1 MDTIRSLL
9 KRITRRTAEPA
20 ATQRPPSTSTD
31 GRQSRA
37 VHVTEMQAEV
47 SRLQQEIL
55 AHSQSSRDAGAAAFD
70 AKMSGL
76 ERELDTAQRELAKLQ
91 GRV

>member
-1 MDTIRSLL
+1 MDTIRTLL
-9 KRITRRTAEPA
+9 KRLSPRPAPPPPPERSSGPTAE
-20 ATQRPPSTSTD
+20 

-37 VHVTEMQAEV
+37 DHVTEMRENV

-55 AHSQSSRDAGAAAFD
+55 AHSNSSRDVGASAFD
-70 AKMSGL
+70 AKMSSL

>member
-1 MDTIRSLL
+1 MR
-9 KRITRRTAEPA
+9 EN
-20 ATQRPPSTSTD
+20 
-31 GRQSRA
+31 
-37 VHVTEMQAEV
+37 V

-55 AHSQSSRDAGAAAFD
+55 AHSNSSREVGAAAFD

>member
-1 MDTIRSLL
+1 METLRTLL
-9 KRITRRTAEPA
+9 KRLAPRPA
-20 ATQRPPSTSTD
+20 APQPTQRSSSSSD

-37 VHVTEMQAEV
+37 DHVTEMREEV

-55 AHSQSSRDAGAAAFD
+55 AHSHSSRDGGAAAFD
-70 AKMSGL
+70 ATMSSL

>member
-1 MDTIRSLL
+1 MTTLRSLL
-9 KRITRRTAEPA
+9 RRLAPKPAEPTPTHRDA
-20 ATQRPPSTSTD
+20 PSSSD

-37 VHVTEMQAEV
+37 DHVTEMRENV

-55 AHSQSSRDAGAAAFD
+55 AHSNSSRDAGAAAFD

>member
-1 MDTIRSLL
+1 MR
-9 KRITRRTAEPA
+9 E
-20 ATQRPPSTSTD
+20 
-31 GRQSRA
+31 
-37 VHVTEMQAEV
+37 EV

-55 AHSQSSRDAGAAAFD
+55 THSHSSREGGAAAFD
-70 AKMSGL
+70 ATMSSL

>member
-1 MDTIRSLL
+1 MDAIRALL
-9 KRITRRTAEPA
+9 KRLTPRPAEPA
-20 ATQRPPSTSTD
+20 TPQRPSPSAAE

-37 VHVTEMQAEV
+37 DHVTEMRAEV

-70 AKMSGL
+70 AKMSSL
-76 ERELDTAQRELAKLQ
+76 ERELDTAQRDLAKVQ

>member
-1 MDTIRSLL
+1 MDSIRSLL
-9 KRITRRTAEPA
+9 KRLAPRPAAPAPPERSSGPTAE
-20 ATQRPPSTSTD
+20 

-37 VHVTEMQAEV
+37 DHVTEMRENV

-55 AHSQSSRDAGAAAFD
+55 AHSNSSREVGAAAFD